1 MFIIIFMQALPFS
14 LCSLPV
20 FHVIPPL
27 SPAKVYRSLSKTS
40 PTPFFPIGEA
50 RIWPF
55 YSLQGPSLLLT
66 AANRFH
72 KVYFQQE
79 SRSQELEQSPELL
92 GAGRAKAESLFSL
105 YIK

>member
-1 MFIIIFMQALPFS
+1 MQALPFS
-14 LCSLPV
+14 PCSLPI

-27 SPAKVYRSLSKTS
+27 SPAKVYGSLSKTS

-50 RIWPF
+50 RIWP
-55 YSLQGPSLLLT
+55 LQGPSLLLT

-79 SRSQELEQSPELL
+79 SRSQELEQSPELH
-92 GAGRAKAESLFSL
+92 GAGRAKAESVFAL